1 MKTFLM
7 KKTVKKMIENTKGD
21 STRHKAKEWPLT
33 NIENMKNYVVGI
45 LSMYENDLKLFK
57 VEAEDKYDALKKGML
72 EFTPDEYK
80 EHELEFQNGAIC
92 PPNFESLTG
101 YYEVG
106 DILTKVIEI

>member
-1 MKTFLM
+1 MT
-7 KKTVKKMIENTKGD
+7 ENTKGN
-21 STRHKAKEWPLT
+21 STRYKAKEWPIT
-33 NIENMKNYVVGI
+33 NKENMKNYVVGI
-45 LSMYENDLKLFK
+45 LSLFEHDLKLFK
-57 VEAEDKYDALKKGML
+57 VEADNEYESLKKGML

-106 DILTKVIEI
+106 EIMTQVIEI

>member
-1 MKTFLM
+1 M
-7 KKTVKKMIENTKGD
+7 ENTKGD
-21 STRHKAKEWPLT
+21 STRYKAKHWPLKYK
-33 NIENMKNYVVGI
+33 IMKNYVVGI
-45 LSMYENDLKLFK
+45 LSLYEHDLRLFK
-57 VEAEDKYDALKKGML
+57 VEADNEYEALKKGML

-106 DILTKVIEI
+106 EIMTQVIEI